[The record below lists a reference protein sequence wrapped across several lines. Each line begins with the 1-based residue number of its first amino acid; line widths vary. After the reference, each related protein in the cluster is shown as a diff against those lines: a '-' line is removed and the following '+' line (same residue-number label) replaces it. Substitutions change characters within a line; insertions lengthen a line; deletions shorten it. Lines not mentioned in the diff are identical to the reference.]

1 MFCPS
6 FSLSRATSIT
16 LSRHFFAALRQ
27 RIPSICSG
35 FHHGRTTVESSTETA
50 ELLASICQ
58 RRESLKNFCRLER
71 LGEKTVAGKIESWRN
86 GLWA

>member
-6 FSLSRATSIT
+6 FSYSRATSIT
-16 LSRHFFAALRQ
+16 LSRHFFAALPE
-27 RIPSICSG
+27 IPSIRSG
-35 FHHGRTTVESSTETA
+35 FNHGRTTVESSTETA